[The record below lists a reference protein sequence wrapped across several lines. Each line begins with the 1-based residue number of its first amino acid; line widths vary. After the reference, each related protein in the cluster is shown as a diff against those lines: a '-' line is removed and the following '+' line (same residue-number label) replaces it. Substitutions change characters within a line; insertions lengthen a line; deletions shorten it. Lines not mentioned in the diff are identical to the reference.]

1 MWWCEGIADRILSM
15 MNFRN
20 TTVKNVKPDSSW
32 APDPK
37 AFGVKTSGHV
47 VALYVDPSKTRAFLY
62 DTREITPPRIASM
75 PVSIMPRRES

>member
-1 MWWCEGIADRILSM
+1 M

-20 TTVKNVKPDSSW
+20 TVQPLPETPAKTVTPDSSW

-47 VALYVDPSKTRAFLY
+47 VALYVDPGKARAFLY
-62 DTREITPPRIASM
+62 DTREITPPHLAKM
-75 PVSIMPRRES
+75 PVSIMPRREN